1 MSEGTISSSI
11 DLAQT
16 MIIASKLPQRYGIGK
31 TYFYQRRSYLK
42 SLGYD
47 LEPEKDGSRRK
58 YTDPQVKLL
67 DELDNYISSNG
78 GMEGFPPANDSS
90 TPHPEPQPAN
100 DSSAT
105 NPEPKPAQETDNEI
119 IVTKLGE
126 LRRELGNFLKLFLT
140 LQVALA
146 AGLAWL
152 VIGEGWLV
160 R

>member
-1 MSEGTISSSI
+1 MEI
-11 DLAQT
+11 DKPMML
-16 MIIASKLPQRYGIGK
+16 ASKLPERYDIGK
-31 TYFYQRRSYLK
+31 SLFKGRRSYLK
-42 SLGYD
+42 SLGYN
-47 LEPEKDGSRRK
+47 LEPEKDGNRRK
-58 YTDPQVKLL
+58 YSDEQIKLL
-67 DELDNYISSNG
+67 DELDRYILQNG

>member
-58 YTDPQVKLL
+58 YTDSQVKLL
-67 DELDNYISSNG
+67 DELDSYISSNG

-90 TPHPEPQPAN
+90 
-100 DSSAT
+100 AT
-105 NPEPKPAQETDNEI
+105 NPEPQPAQETDNEI